1 MCLHSGNYLN
11 NNNMVKLMKILRWAA
26 PSVVAASVLLPALQ
40 AAALPVQPD
49 YPCFMRTASGRII
62 NLTSMCQSQKST
74 TVAIESPKII
84 NISLVQYNQIKKGM
98 TYEKVVQILKSPGL
112 KLSEGDTGMGFKS
125 SGYFWRNLDDSFLS
139 VDFNGG
145 VMVSKLQKDLK

>member
-1 MCLHSGNYLN
+1 
-11 NNNMVKLMKILRWAA
+11 MKFLRSVA
-26 PSVVAASVLLPALQ
+26 PSVVISSVFLSALQ

-62 NLTSMCQSQKST
+62 NLTSLCESQKST

-84 NISLVQYNQIKKGM
+84 SISLAQYNQIKKGM
-98 TYEKVVQILKSPGL
+98 KYEKVVQILKSPGV
-112 KLSEGDTGMGFKS
+112 KLSEGDTAMGFKS
-125 SGYFWRNLDDSFLS
+125 SGYFWENLDGSFVS

-145 VMVSKLQKDLK
+145 MMVSKLQKDLK